1 MKRRAYIFYFF
12 FILISACQVSVP
24 TEPVVQIPHFQTP
37 SPVIALTPSP
47 RPTST
52 IDEIQRASGGFPF
65 CQVSPRE
72 ARLGSSVNISAF
84 RLPPNHPISIFIY
97 YETNEFIQ
105 LESSKIM
112 TDDHGYVNFDLII
125 PQELPTETWSRIGLI
140 AYGPTGPLS
149 EASCGIWPWTEIS
162 LATYSARQTAIYAPT
177 MTVPPL
183 QAAITATQQFLK
195 DHLGANCYYGSA
207 QAVRLSPNGQWAEA
221 ICGYDSIIIIKTD
234 RTKEWNLSSELLIG
248 PYTGHFV
255 HTAHWS
261 IDGKYV
267 YVDVNP
273 HTDGYWEP
281 FHQGMV
287 LYRVNLETGQV
298 HEILP
303 QGKQDVIFYSY
314 GFSPDDSQL
323 AYIVTDKS
331 PVVLKLRDLETTA
344 ERSFEFD
351 TKYDTGGGF
360 VWSPDGQK
368 LVFSV
373 TQFDRTPSQY
383 IATSIILW
391 DRETGQLTE
400 LVKDHKSQMEAI
412 EWIDETKIKLEAII
426 SDAVSITT
434 QVYEFDLATNTLKEL
449 HP

>member
-1 MKRRAYIFYFF
+1 MKKNIALL
-12 FILISACQVSVP
+12 ILLLNLLSACGTPVAIESV
-24 TEPVVQIPHFQTP
+24 TVAQRTQTLGP
-37 SPVIALTPSP
+37 IITLTPSVK
-47 RPTST
+47 PTST
-52 IDEIQRASGGFPF
+52 IDELQQASGGFPF
-65 CQVSPRE
+65 CQASPLK

-84 RLPPNHPISIFIY
+84 RLPPNHPITIFIY

-112 TDDHGYVNFDLII
+112 TDDHGYINFDLII
-125 PQELPTETWSRIGLI
+125 PPELPTETWSRIGLI

-162 LATYSARQTAIYAPT
+162 LATYSARQTEIYAPT

-183 QAAITATQQFLK
+183 QVAITATQQFLK
-195 DHLGANCYYGSA
+195 DNLGENCYYGSA

-221 ICGYDSIIIIKTD
+221 ICRYDSIIIIKTD
-234 RTKEWNLSSELLIG
+234 RTKEWNLSSESLIG
-248 PYTGHFV
+248 PYTSHFV

-298 HEILP
+298 REVLP
-303 QGKQDVIFYSY
+303 QGKQDWIFYSY

-331 PVVLKLRDLETTA
+331 PVVLKLRDLENSA

-351 TKYDTGGGF
+351 TKYNTGGGF
-360 VWSPDGQK
+360 VWSSDGQK

-373 TQFDRTPSQY
+373 TQFNRTPSQY

-391 DRETGQLTE
+391 DRETNQLTE

-426 SDAVSITT
+426 SDTVSITT